1 MDISSAQF
9 LGTTVEPEV
18 RAVRGVPPAVS
29 STRPTALVTGATDG
43 IGQAV
48 SHRLAGLVDT
58 LLVHGRCPQ
67 LLAALAATLAPA
79 NPGTCVVPVT
89 ADLGCFADVERLI
102 QRIRET
108 YGHLDILVN
117 NAATIGQY
125 PRTLTEDGHE
135 LAFQV
140 NYLSPALLTAGLFD
154 LMQVTRS
161 GRVVNVVCDVYRNVT
176 TFDQDSSDDRRHH
189 QAVAYARSKFALVV
203 HTASLV
209 SACSGSQ
216 LTAVCVDPGFTE
228 TKLQRKSFGW
238 PGAPVSAAADNVLYA
253 VTKPMND
260 SGFYVQGKK
269 IVQPA
274 SEVLQIPM
282 QRQLDKITEEVL
294 GIRLPWAAAGALRMG
309 A

>member
-1 MDISSAQF
+1 MDNSPTQV
-9 LGTTVEPEV
+9 LDTTVEPEV
-18 RAVRGVPPAVS
+18 CVVRGVPPGVS
-29 STRPTALVTGATDG
+29 QTRPMALVTGATDG
-43 IGQAV
+43 IGEAV

-102 QRIRET
+102 QRVRTT

-125 PRTLTEDGHE
+125 PRMLTEDGHE

-154 LMQVTRS
+154 LLQVARC

-176 TFDQDSSDDRRHH
+176 TFDQDSSDDRRHV
-189 QAVAYARSKFALVV
+189 QAVAYARSKFALVA

-209 SACSGSQ
+209 AACTGSP
-216 LTAVCVDPGFTE
+216 LTAVCVDPGITE
-228 TKLQRKSFGW
+228 TKLQRTSFGW

-253 VTKPMND
+253 VTKPAND

-274 SEVLQIPM
+274 PEVLQIPM
-282 QRQLDKITEEVL
+282 QRHLDKVTEEVL
-294 GIRLPWAAAGALRMG
+294 GTRLPWTASGALRMG

>member
-1 MDISSAQF
+1 M
-9 LGTTVEPEV
+9 
-18 RAVRGVPPAVS
+18 
-29 STRPTALVTGATDG
+29 ALVTGATDG

-58 LLVHGRCPQ
+58 LLVHGRSPQ

-79 NPGTCVVPVT
+79 NPGTCVVPVV
-89 ADLGCFADVERLI
+89 ADLGCFGDVERLI
-102 QRIRET
+102 QRVRAT

-117 NAATIGQY
+117 NAATIGHY

-154 LMQVTRS
+154 LLQVARC
-161 GRVVNVVCDVYRNVT
+161 GRVVNVVCEAYRDVT
-176 TFDQDSSDDRRHH
+176 TFDQESSDDRRNHP
-189 QAVAYARSKFALVV
+189 AVAYARSKFALVA

-209 SACSGSQ
+209 SACSGSR

-228 TKLQRKSFGW
+228 TKLQRKSSGW
-238 PGAPVSAAADNVLYA
+238 PGASVSAAADNVLYA
-253 VTKPMND
+253 VTKPVHD
-260 SGFYVQGKK
+260 SGFYIQGKK

-274 SEVLQIPM
+274 SEVLQVPM
-282 QRQLDKITEEVL
+282 QRQLDKVTGEVL
-294 GIRLPWAAAGALRMG
+294 DMRLPWTAAGPLRMG